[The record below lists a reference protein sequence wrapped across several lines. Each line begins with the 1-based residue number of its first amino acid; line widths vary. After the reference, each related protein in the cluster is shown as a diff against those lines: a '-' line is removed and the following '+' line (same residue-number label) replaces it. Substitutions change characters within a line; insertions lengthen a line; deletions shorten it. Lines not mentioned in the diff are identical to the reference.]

1 MRKLY
6 FIISCLV
13 NSFTVFG
20 CCGSTEKK
28 KFKKLVC
35 ECFGIKESDIVG
47 VYYGYGDRDFETYI
61 EQEASDEVLNC
72 RWWIKHKVCCY
83 LLVCFIRSDINPDL
97 NKVRLINSSS
107 EKKKD
112 LHKGFSVCK
121 KGGVEDYYELK
132 KFDNFRKDSD
142 S

>member
-6 FIISCLV
+6 FILGCLV

-20 CCGSTEKK
+20 CCCSTEKK
-28 KFKKLVC
+28 KFRKLVC

-47 VYYGYGDRDFETYI
+47 VYFGHNSDFETYI

-72 RWWIKHKVCCY
+72 RWWIKHEVSCY
-83 LLVCFIRSDINPDL
+83 LLVCFIRSDINPAF
-97 NKVRLINSSS
+97 NKVRLTNSSS

-121 KGGVEDYYELK
+121 KGGVEYYYELK
-132 KFDNFRKDSD
+132 KFDNFRNNGDW
-142 S
+142 